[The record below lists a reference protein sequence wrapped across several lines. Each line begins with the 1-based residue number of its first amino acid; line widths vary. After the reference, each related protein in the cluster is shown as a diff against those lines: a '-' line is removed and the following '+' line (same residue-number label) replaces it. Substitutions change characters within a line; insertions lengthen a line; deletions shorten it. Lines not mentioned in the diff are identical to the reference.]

1 MTDTRPEPQFWSRW
15 RSAFFAPVGDG
26 QRRRRGSDGLRL
38 ASAALALLCC
48 LLVIHFD
55 SRVDRAITQVLH
67 PPPRS
72 ITWLV
77 TVVYQAG
84 SFGVIAVLVIAALLA
99 CRWVIARSTRESKWM
114 TSRQQS
120 RASAALATR
129 SPSLPRRR
137 RCPSP
142 TGAKKADRQRD
153 QNCCSGQGGVVASSS
168 GASAGSG

>member
-1 MTDTRPEPQFWSRW
+1 MAVDPGARAGQPLPADAPEEDATTPPWPEPQFWSRW

-38 ASAALALLCC
+38 ARAALALLCC

-84 SFGVIAVLVIAALLA
+84 S
-99 CRWVIARSTRESKWM
+99 
-114 TSRQQS
+114 
-120 RASAALATR
+120 
-129 SPSLPRRR
+129 
-137 RCPSP
+137 
-142 TGAKKADRQRD
+142 
-153 QNCCSGQGGVVASSS
+153 
-168 GASAGSG
+168 